1 MRLHHLTAALEAL
14 APPALA
20 LPYDNSGLLVG
31 EPDAE
36 ITGVLVT
43 LDCLEA
49 TVQEAIDTGC
59 NVIVAHHPI
68 VFSGLKRLTGR
79 TYVERVVMEALR
91 AGVALYAI
99 HTNLDSV
106 LTQGVSGRLA
116 AKLSLRGVTTLQPAA
131 NALQKLAVYVPMDP
145 ADLVDQVAAAMWAA
159 GAGQIGHYDQAS
171 FRTAG
176 TGTFRPLAGAE
187 PAIGSAPAPTDADAD
202 AVAADDTPAAGA
214 RESVPEHKLEVVVPR
229 VLAKAVLRAA
239 REAHPYEEMAYDLYD
254 VAGHHPDYGMG
265 AVGDLPE
272 AMSYDAWLDYLCAR
286 LDIPGLKATADAGR
300 PIRRVAVCGGSG
312 SSLLDAARASGAEAY
327 VTADFKYHEFFNAE
341 DEIVICDVGHYESER
356 HTTQLLYEYIS
367 TRFGTF
373 AARMTQL
380 DTNPARLYVRK

>member
-1 MRLHHLTAALEAL
+1 MPTVADLTAALETL
-14 APPALA
+14 APPALQMA
-20 LPYDNSGLLVG
+20 YDNSGLLVG
-31 EPDAE
+31 EPDTE
-36 ITGVLVT
+36 ITGVLIT

-49 TVQEAIDTGC
+49 TVEEAIDTGC

-68 VFSGLKRLTGR
+68 VFGGLKRLTGR
-79 TYVERVVMEALR
+79 TYVERVVMRALR

-106 LTQGVSGRLA
+106 LAQGVSGRLA
-116 AKLSLRGVTTLQPAA
+116 AKLGLRGVTTLQPTAG
-131 NALQKLAVYVPMDP
+131 ALQKLAVYVPADP
-145 ADLVDQVAAAMWAA
+145 AGLVDRVAAAMWAA
-159 GAGQIGHYDQAS
+159 GAGQIGHYDEAS

-187 PAIGSAPAPTDADAD
+187 PAIGSAPAVDGTG
-202 AVAADDTPAAGA
+202 AAGD
-214 RESVPEHKLEVVVPR
+214 REAVSEHKLEVVVPR

-239 REAHPYEEMAYDLYD
+239 RAAHPYEEMAYDLYD
-254 VAGHHPDYGMG
+254 VAGAHPDYGMG
-265 AVGDLPE
+265 AVGDLHTDM
-272 AMSYDAWLDYLCAR
+272 AYDAWLDYLCAR
-286 LDIPGLKATADAGR
+286 LELTGLKVTADTGR

-312 SSLLDAARASGAEAY
+312 ASLLGAARASGAQAF
-327 VTADFKYHEFFNAE
+327 VTADFKYHEFFDAE
-341 DEIVICDVGHYESER
+341 GELVVCDVGHYESER

-380 DTNPARLYVRK
+380 DTNPARLYVKK

>member
-1 MRLHHLTAALEAL
+1 MQLDTLIHALETL
-14 APPALA
+14 APSVLQAS
-20 LPYDNSGLLVG
+20 YDNSGLLVG
-31 EPDAE
+31 EPDTE

-79 TYVERVVMEALR
+79 TYVERVVMAALR
-91 AGVALYAI
+91 ADVAIYAI

-106 LTQGVSGRLA
+106 LREGVSGRLA
-116 AKLSLRGVTTLQPAA
+116 AKLGLTAVTTLVPARD
-131 NALQKLAVYVPMDP
+131 ALQKLAIYVPMDP
-145 ADLVDQVAAAMWAA
+145 ADLVDEVASAMWRA
-159 GAGQIGHYDQAS
+159 GAGQIGHYDEAS
-171 FRTAG
+171 FRTKG
-176 TGTFRPLAGAE
+176 RGTFRPLPGAE
-187 PAIGSAPAPTDADAD
+187 PAVGAAPPEGE
-202 AVAADDTPAAGA
+202 AAGS
-214 RESVPEHKLEVVVPR
+214 RESVAEHKLEVVVPR

-254 VAGHHPDYGMG
+254 VAGAHPDYGMG

-272 AMSYDAWLDYLCAR
+272 DMRYDAWLDYLCER
-286 LDIPGLKATADAGR
+286 LDLTGLKVTADTGR

-312 SSLLDAARASGAEAY
+312 SSLLGAARGTSADAY
-327 VTADFKYHEFFNAE
+327 VTADFKYHEFFDAE
-341 DEIVICDVGHYESER
+341 GDCVVCDIGHYESER
-356 HTTQLLYEYIS
+356 HTIDLLQEFIS

-373 AARMTQL
+373 AVRKTAL
-380 DTNPARLYVRK
+380 DTNPARLYVRS

>member
-20 LPYDNSGLLVG
+20 LPYDNAGLLVG
-31 EPDAE
+31 EPDTE

-59 NVIVAHHPI
+59 NVIVAHHPV

-79 TYVERVVMEALR
+79 TYVERVVMRALR
-91 AGVALYAI
+91 ANVALYAI

-106 LTQGVSGRLA
+106 LARGVSGRLA
-116 AKLSLRGVTTLQPAA
+116 AKLSLRAVTTLQPTA
-131 NALQKLAVYVPMDP
+131 NALQKLAVYVPTDP
-145 ADLVDQVAAAMWAA
+145 ADLVDRVAAAMWAA
-159 GAGQIGHYDQAS
+159 GAGQIGNYDQAS
-171 FRTAG
+171 FLTAG
-176 TGTFRPLAGAE
+176 TGTFRPLAGAN
-187 PAIGSAPAPTDADAD
+187 PAVGSAPA
-202 AVAADDTPAAGA
+202 AADDPDGDSDGARAAGV
-214 RESVPEHKLEVVVPR
+214 RESVSEHKLEVVVPR

-272 AMSYDAWLDYLCAR
+272 AMSYTAWLDYLCAR

-341 DEIVICDVGHYESER
+341 DEIVICDIGHYESER